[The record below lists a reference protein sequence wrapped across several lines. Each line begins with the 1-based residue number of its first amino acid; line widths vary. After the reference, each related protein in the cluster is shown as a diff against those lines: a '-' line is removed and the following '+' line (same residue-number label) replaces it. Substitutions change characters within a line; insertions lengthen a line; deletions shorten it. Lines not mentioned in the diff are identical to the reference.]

1 MGVEKPAYK
10 SREEQRALASAEAEA
25 WRRTLSQ
32 SLVHPGKAVDLD
44 REFIVGVLLRTKQVC
59 PIYYGCIFAPGRC

>member
-10 SREEQRALASAEAEA
+10 SREEQRALANAEAEA

-32 SLVHPGKAVDLD
+32 SLVHPGKTVDLD

-59 PIYYGCIFAPGRC
+59 RIQYSCSLAPN